1 MNRSIAMATIP
12 EARLSRGLGL
22 VPHLEEE
29 GPGALAQGGACLLGD
44 GGVGGVGGA
53 KDHAQLRLGRR
64 INGRSLNL
72 LLFRCFITC
81 NKERYQRSIK
91 KRKNNPKI
99 FFLLKT
105 IYTIYNICSLGLG
118 LVDGLQY

>member
-1 MNRSIAMATIP
+1 MNRSIAVATIP

-72 LLFRCFITC
+72 LLFRCFITY
-81 NKERYQRSIK
+81 ESIFEC
-91 KRKNNPKI
+91 PGG
-99 FFLLKT
+99 LLDVAGEVHQVPRPVL
-105 IYTIYNICSLGLG
+105 SRG
-118 LVDGLQY
+118 V

>member
-1 MNRSIAMATIP
+1 MNRSIAVATIP

-64 INGRSLNL
+64 INGRSLNTP
-72 LLFRCFITC
+72 LFCCFITF

-118 LVDGLQY
+118 